1 MIPSLARGSG
11 PRFQADRRRSSPITE
26 AHLHRSKA
34 PLSRHSKRIP
44 ALMDQKP
51 TILVNRTQNLVVQ
64 AHGLDGCWTG
74 LLHARVFP
82 KEHLQIVTFPLMQP
96 KLNLSVWA
104 I

>member
-1 MIPSLARGSG
+1 MMPSLARGSG

-26 AHLHRSKA
+26 AHLRRSKA
-34 PLSRHSKRIP
+34 RLSRLSKRIP
-44 ALMDQKP
+44 AMDQKA
-51 TILVNRTQNLVVQ
+51 TILINRTQNLVVQ

>member
-1 MIPSLARGSG
+1 MPSLARGSG
-11 PRFQADRRRSSPITE
+11 PHFQADRRRSSPITE

-34 PLSRHSKRIP
+34 PLNRHSKRIP
-44 ALMDQKP
+44 GMDQMA
-51 TILVNRTQNLVVQ
+51 TILVNRTQSLAAQ